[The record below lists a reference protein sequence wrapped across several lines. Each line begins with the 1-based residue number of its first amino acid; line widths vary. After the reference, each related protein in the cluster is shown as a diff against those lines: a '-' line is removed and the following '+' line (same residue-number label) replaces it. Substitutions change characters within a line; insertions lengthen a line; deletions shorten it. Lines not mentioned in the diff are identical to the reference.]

1 MQTKEYR
8 AISTYLRNDKF
19 SSQFDSTQSNFV
31 RKANQFSLENDKLV
45 RQGLPVVKFSD
56 RKLIFDEFHQ
66 HRGRDQGFLTG
77 TISPS

>member
-8 AISTYLRNDKF
+8 AISTYLRNGILPTTF
-19 SSQFDSTQSNFV
+19 ESTQSNFV
-31 RKANQFSLENDKLV
+31 RKAKQFSLEKDTLL

-66 HRGRDQGFLTG
+66 HRGKDQGFLTG
-77 TISPS
+77 TISTN